1 MPVKNNPF
9 SSRYIRPG
17 AIEYRFFNGQSIDA
31 LVEQFCRSRHRR
43 AAIVGP
49 HGSGK
54 STLLHSL
61 VPRLGSIQW
70 TWDSAAA
77 SSMTPP
83 SSLTMDG
90 HELRPRVE
98 KGLFPSIRWF
108 RISASSRDASPL
120 FADMQ
125 QWSDKTLLVIDGY
138 EQLGMFDRVKLWQ
151 GVRRS
156 NVGLLVTCH
165 FPLFFYPTLMTT
177 AVTEDSAE
185 YVVRRLLAS
194 RRELADKLIRSDR
207 WQAIRDRWQNN
218 LRESLFELYDLMETT
233 HG

>member
-31 LVEQFCRSRHRR
+31 LVEQFCRSRHH
-43 AAIVGP
+43 AGP

-54 STLLHSL
+54 STCLPAGSSPWFHS
-61 VPRLGSIQW
+61 VDLG
-70 TWDSAAA
+70 TRCCVFDDS
-77 SSMTPP
+77 PVE
-83 SSLTMDG
+83 LDHGCG

-120 FADMQ
+120 VMQ

-165 FPLFFYPTLMTT
+165 FPLFFYPTF
-177 AVTEDSAE
+177 DDQ
-185 YVVRRLLAS
+185 R
-194 RRELADKLIRSDR
+194 
-207 WQAIRDRWQNN
+207 
-218 LRESLFELYDLMETT
+218 
-233 HG
+233 